1 MQIEIYH
8 GYILVL
14 PYSGAELLPQIFSAL
29 HPGYVQ
35 LDRALDHADRSVGFL
50 GPCKVTPVYF
60 HIVNHFGYLINRYLV
75 VHLIKPKLISRIIT

>member
-1 MQIEIYH
+1 MQLEIYH

-35 LDRALDHADRSVGFL
+35 LDRALDHAAPGLSEA
-50 GPCKVTPVYF
+50 
-60 HIVNHFGYLINRYLV
+60 
-75 VHLIKPKLISRIIT
+75 

>member
-14 PYSGAELLPQIFSAL
+14 PCFGAELLPQIFSAL

-35 LDRALDHADRSVGFL
+35 LDLALVHFVGFL
-50 GPCKVTPVYF
+50 GPCKVTSVYF
-60 HIVNHFGYLINRYLV
+60 HIVDHFGYLINRYLV
-75 VHLIKPKLISRIIT
+75 VHLIKPKLINHIIT